1 MPLPVTFC
9 VVVKVRVV
17 PAVLLTLPEV
27 NEPELIIG
35 ID

>member
-1 MPLPVTFC
+1 
-9 VVVKVRVV
+9 VKVRVV